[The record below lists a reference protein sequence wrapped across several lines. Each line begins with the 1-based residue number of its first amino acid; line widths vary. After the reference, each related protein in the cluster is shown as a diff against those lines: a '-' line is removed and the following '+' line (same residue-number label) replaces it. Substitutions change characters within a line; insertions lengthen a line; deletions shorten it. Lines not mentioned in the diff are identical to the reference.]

1 MNLHIH
7 KSQQSKSDSSQN
19 VLRTIP
25 NKSLCK
31 YCVCAD
37 LVEVS
42 DITVLP
48 LVGGVKTNRIQTAIE
63 NAQDEQHWPE
73 YSCTVVRAGV
83 QCQCLALGY

>member
-1 MNLHIH
+1 MF
-7 KSQQSKSDSSQN
+7 
-19 VLRTIP
+19 LRTIP
-25 NKSLCK
+25 NENLCK